1 MQESISFANLLA
13 SHETQIGA
21 SLFASNIG
29 SGHFIGLA
37 GAGAAN
43 GIGMSV
49 FELNAIFI
57 LMILGWV
64 FVPVY
69 TASGVFTMPEYLS
82 KRFGGQRIRVY
93 LAVLAL
99 LLSIFTKVSADLFA
113 GAIFLKLA
121 LGWSLYAAIILLLA
135 IAALFAIL
143 GGLTAVIWT
152 DFIQTVIML
161 IGAFYLM
168 IKSFLEVGGY
178 QGVLNKYPTAYP
190 NTTVHYMAHPELNY
204 SYTACGKPPDN
215 AFHLIRSPEDPDLP
229 WPGVFFGLTI
239 SAVWYWCSDQVIVQR
254 ALAAKNL
261 SHAKAGCILAGYL
274 KFLPMWLMVVP
285 GMISRII
292 FKDSVGCAD
301 PDICLEECGST
312 SGCSNYAYPKL
323 VLLLM
328 PSGAR
333 GLMIAVMMSALM
345 SSLTSIFNSSST
357 LFTMDIWRRIR
368 RNCSEAE
375 LMIVGRVFVLFMVGV
390 GIAWIPIVQSFSELF
405 HYIQSVTSF
414 LAPPICAVYV
424 LAVLWGRIN
433 EQGAFWGLMVG
444 LVIGLIRFIT
454 ESCYPRVPCG
464 DESTVPSVISRVHYL
479 HFGILLFGIVCI
491 VTIVISM
498 LTEPIDEKHLVRL
511 LFWNRNSSEER
522 IDMFEPQ
529 SSRARRRAGA
539 GIDNPAMRYDGS
551 TGQIEA
557 TNGAS
562 IEPERDM
569 RDAPCWKRSAYWVCG
584 IEKTPEVELTED
596 EQRAL
601 DMKNTS
607 LVEVSTWKRA
617 NNINAVILITF
628 AVFVWGFFA

>member
-1 MQESISFANLLA
+1 
-13 SHETQIGA
+13 
-21 SLFASNIG
+21 
-29 SGHFIGLA
+29 
-37 GAGAAN
+37 
-43 GIGMSV
+43 
-49 FELNAIFI
+49 
-57 LMILGWV
+57 
-64 FVPVY
+64 
-69 TASGVFTMPEYLS
+69 MPEYLS

-168 IKSFLEVGGY
+168 IKSFMEVGGY
-178 QGVLNKYPTAYP
+178 QGVLNKYLTAYP

-204 SYTACGKPPDN
+204 SYTACGRPPDN
-215 AFHLIRSPEDPDLP
+215 AFHLIRSPEDPDVP

-239 SAVWYWCSDQVIVQR
+239 SSVWYWCSDQVIVQQ

-274 KFLPMWLMVVP
+274 KFIPMWIMVVP

-375 LMIVGRVFVLFMVGV
+375 LMIVGRMFVLFMVGV

-414 LAPPICAVYV
+414 LSPPICAVYV
-424 LAVLWGRIN
+424 LAVLCGRIN
-433 EQGAFWGLMVG
+433 EQASHARICTYTYACGLTYAYALTHMHVYMRTYGAFWGLMVG

-511 LFWNRNSSEER
+511 LFWNRNSCEER
-522 IDMFEPQ
+522 IDIFEAQ

-539 GIDNPAMRYDGS
+539 GIDNPAMRYDDS

-557 TNGAS
+557 TNGTS
-562 IEPERDM
+562 IEPEPDL
-569 RDAPCWKRSAYWVCG
+569 RDAPCWNRSAYWVCG

-607 LVEVSTWKRA
+607 LVEVSTWKTA